1 MEVGCFTD
9 VMLNSL
15 TNYHQEHAIELRW
28 LPKDVAA
35 ACGAV
40 IRRFNEVSNLYNML
54 WVTVGLEPWTRDF
67 GKLNHI
73 TDIC

>member
-54 WVTVGLEPWTRDF
+54 
-67 GKLNHI
+67 
-73 TDIC
+73 